1 MHNGWLQVREASL
14 RSWLNFLQPSLH
26 LESFLQL
33 LLHGCSLDT
42 IQSHPHQ
49 GNPIFLSSLSLWP
62 VVLREENFHCD
73 MWSILE

>member
-33 LLHGCSLDT
+33 LLHGCYLDT
-42 IQSHPHQ
+42 IRSHPHQ
-49 GNPIFLSSLSLWP
+49 GNPIFLSSLWQVALQ
-62 VVLREENFHCD
+62 EEKLHCD
-73 MWSILE
+73 IWLDFD